1 MKYGDVD
8 IVKQSTCFQGFFR
21 IDKYRLR
28 HALFEGGV
36 SDEISRELFER
47 GHAVAML
54 PYDPQLDQVVLIE
67 QFRIGALNDPDGP
80 WMTEIVAGMI
90 GDGETAEDVAL
101 RESIEESGCEVA
113 DLQRI
118 CRYYPSPGAC
128 SETIELFCGRV
139 DASNAGGIH
148 GLDYEHEDIRVL
160 TVGFEEA
167 MGWIESGR
175 LNSAAVI
182 MAMQWLAMNK
192 ARLLR
197 AWQD

>member
-36 SDEISRELFER
+36 SEEMSRELFER

-54 PYDPQLDQVVLIE
+54 PYDPVLDQVVLIE
-67 QFRIGALNDPDGP
+67 QFRIGALHDADGP

-90 GDGETAEDVAL
+90 DEGETAEDVAR

-113 DLQRI
+113 ALERI
-118 CRYYPSPGAC
+118 CCYYPSPGAC

-139 DASNAGGIH
+139 DASIAGGIH
-148 GLDYEHEDIRVL
+148 GLDHEHEDIRVI
-160 TVGFEEA
+160 TVDFDEA
-167 MGWIESGR
+167 MAWIESGR

-182 MAMQWLAMNK
+182 MALQWLAMNK